1 MRFATCVISETS
13 AILELGELTINSLGT
28 RLISI
33 QTEALDSTSALGHIL
48 ERSFVKR
55 AKIALDETG

>member
-33 QTEALDSTSALGHIL
+33 QTEALDSTLGHIL

-55 AKIALDETG
+55 AKIALDEPG